1 MKKLSFGFLAA
12 LAINSA
18 LYSQTLQAS
27 LGPGSAANRVKIF
40 VKSSAAVPTS
50 NISTLQFNLGISDAI
65 DPRPTITVF
74 PNTTNFPSVV
84 WQIQNVVEGGFYH
97 YSLTTP
103 TSPIIVNS
111 LNTTNEVEVCEIEFL
126 NGPVGPNDVRLIT
139 LPGGGA
145 ADPKNRLFLATGTPS
160 SDDAVGLYFTRPGV
174 VVVNNPSYE
183 GTLNSTATVSNI
195 ALPVKFLSFIAL
207 KSGDDAK
214 LSWTVEND
222 VDNRY
227 FELERSK
234 DGREFKAFA
243 KIDALG
249 NGKAVNTYSLTD
261 VRISNVGSKVVYY
274 RVKQVDKDGTITY
287 SNIRNLG
294 IERNGIAVSIYPNP
308 ARSITKLVFD
318 AEKAG
323 RGNVLI
329 RDMNGKLVQQVT
341 SQFIAG
347 VNQQE
352 LNVSNLAAGEYNVTI
367 TGTGFDHTL
376 KLTKVN

>member
-1 MKKLSFGFLAA
+1 MTAPFIHLTQTLNESIEPVGGVSSYVYNFFSAFAGTTSNTITANLETELCEVRFDFPGSLPAELRLASLPDGGTSTTGFLNMEVGGTNITNATALTYGTGATNSASGFSGLSF
-12 LAINSA
+12 
-18 LYSQTLQAS
+18 
-27 LGPGSAANRVKIF
+27 
-40 VKSSAAVPTS
+40 VPV
-50 NISTLQFNLGISDAI
+50 NI
-65 DPRPTITVF
+65 V
-74 PNTTNFPSVV
+74 
-84 WQIQNVVEGGFYH
+84 
-97 YSLTTP
+97 
-103 TSPIIVNS
+103 
-111 LNTTNEVEVCEIEFL
+111 
-126 NGPVGPNDVRLIT
+126 
-139 LPGGGA
+139 
-145 ADPKNRLFLATGTPS
+145 
-160 SDDAVGLYFTRPGV
+160 
-174 VVVNNPSYE
+174 
-183 GTLNSTATVSNI
+183 
-195 ALPVKFLSFIAL
+195 LPVKFLSFIAL

-222 VDNRY
+222 ADNRY

-329 RDMNGKLVQQVT
+329 RDMNGKLVQQVA

>member
-1 MKKLSFGFLAA
+1 MKKIVFTITTLLSVFTLTAQRFQATLKVG
-12 LAINSA
+12 IQPNS
-18 LYSQTLQAS
+18 
-27 LGPGSAANRVKIF
+27 VKVFIRPD
-40 VKSSAAVPTS
+40 A
-50 NISTLQFNLGISDAI
+50 NISGTMSTLHFSLVVPSSVT
-65 DPRPTITVF
+65 PRPT
-74 PNTTNFPSVV
+74 TTMISTPA
-84 WQIQNVVEGGFYH
+84 G
-97 YSLTTP
+97 YSW
-103 TSPIIVNS
+103 SPVS
-111 LNTTNEVEVCEIEFL
+111 EIS
-126 NGPVGPNDVRLIT
+126 PKS
-139 LPGGGA
+139 GGG
-145 ADPKNRLFLATGTPS
+145 NSYHVYTYFLSASPTVNFVANTEFEIAEVAFNNAPGTS
-160 SDDAVGLYFTRPGV
+160 NVGLACFEDGSDIAYFNISIGTNQDIVVTAAPLYGPGASNQTWLTGFSIV
-174 VVVNNPSYE
+174 Q
-183 GTLNSTATVSNI
+183 LSNI

-329 RDMNGKLVQQVT
+329 RDMNGKLVQQVA